1 MWGAAILGGVGALIG
16 GPIGAGIGIALGGT
30 LFDSPEQPEEMSEEE
45 LGVAYFVCFFASLA
59 KIAKADGR
67 VTPQE
72 IQAVQKILQEME
84 LDQDAK
90 DFAIKVFREAK
101 DNEVSATEYLSQFA
115 KLIQYDE
122 EIGTSFLSQLCTVA
136 LADGDVSEKERFIL
150 KEAERILRL
159 QPETINM
166 YLGNGMSL
174 EQAYALL
181 SCDTNMNDSEIKLAY
196 RKKCMDF
203 HPDKLASKGLPPEF
217 IRFAN
222 DQTINLNEAYEVICD
237 FRKRKHEVQEVF
249 GITALEQ
256 LKRETLYA
264 FGDTTQVYFTEN
276 TMRVIEEN
284 NQYCLELYFPGIA
297 KEDIKLTSDTD
308 GLNITIGNHHRNLV
322 LPQALALLQPAR
334 ATKKDDYLKI
344 YFA

>member
-1 MWGAAILGGVGALIG
+1 MGGVGAVLG

-30 LFDSPEQPEEMSEEE
+30 LFDSPEQPEGMTEEE
-45 LGVAYFVCFFASLA
+45 SGIAYFVCFFASLA

-67 VTPQE
+67 VTQEE
-72 IQAVQKILQEME
+72 IQAVQEILQEME

-90 DFAIKVFREAK
+90 DFAIKIFREAK
-101 DNEVSATEYLSQFA
+101 DNEVSAAEYLSQFA
-115 KLIQYDE
+115 ELIQYDA
-122 EIGTSFLSQLCTVA
+122 EIGASFLAHLCTIA
-136 LADGDVSEKERFIL
+136 SADGDVSEKERFIL

-181 SCDTNMNDSEIKLAY
+181 SCDTNMNDSDIKLAY

-203 HPDKLASKGLPPEF
+203 HPDKLASKGLPQEF

-222 DQTINLNEAYEVICD
+222 DQTTNLNEAYEVISN
-237 FRKRKHEVQEVF
+237 FRNRKRETQEMC
-249 GITALEQ
+249 GITALER

-264 FGDTTQVYFTEN
+264 FEDATQVYFTEN

-297 KEDIKLTSDTD
+297 KEDIKLTSDRD
-308 GLNITIGNHHRNLV
+308 GLNITIGGHHRNLV
-322 LPQALALLQPAR
+322 LPVTLSLLQPAR